1 MNTILVVD
9 DESKIRE
16 VIKEYGK
23 VNGYNVLEAQ
33 DSDSAIEIVKKEKIN
48 CIILDIMLPNIDGF
62 TACQMIKKFVILQ
75 SLCYPQ
81 ELVKKINY

>member
-33 DSDSAIEIVKKEKIN
+33 DGDSAIEIVKKEKIN
-48 CIILDIMLPNIDGF
+48 
-62 TACQMIKKFVILQ
+62 
-75 SLCYPQ
+75 
-81 ELVKKINY
+81 